1 MAKEINRTWEEKNYR
16 NKVAAT
22 LKNLRSLW
30 SNDLANTLIEREK
43 NKDIYKDSQR
53 MRVEVR
59 EQVRTLNNDEL
70 KEVLQFIEQIKNRN
84 ILETPKPVE
93 YNEQPKPEGF
103 EEQPKPDNNNDE
115 EDNNRTEKYCD
126 KCWAENPIDANF
138 CHVCGASFCWERS
151 INSNEENN
159 EDNERIVFVCK
170 NCWNEDHELWAKY
183 CHNCGSE
190 LA

>member
-1 MAKEINRTWEEKNYR
+1 
-16 NKVAAT
+16 
-22 LKNLRSLW
+22 
-30 SNDLANTLIEREK
+30 
-43 NKDIYKDSQR
+43 

-93 YNEQPKPEGF
+93 YNEQPRPEGF

-126 KCWAENPIDANF
+126 KC
-138 CHVCGASFCWERS
+138 
-151 INSNEENN
+151 
-159 EDNERIVFVCK
+159 
-170 NCWNEDHELWAKY
+170 
-183 CHNCGSE
+183 
-190 LA
+190 